1 MFEKLKKTGRKMKD
15 ALKSNRG
22 QGLVEYALILV
33 LIAIVV
39 ILAVR
44 TLGTTTRNIFQ
55 NVNTELTKP

>member
-15 ALKSNRG
+15 ALTSNRG

-44 TLGTTTRNIFQ
+44 TLGTTTRSIFQ
-55 NVNTELTKP
+55 NVNTELTK

>member
-1 MFEKLKKTGRKMKD
+1 MFEKLKRTGKKMKD

-44 TLGTTTRNIFQ
+44 TLGTTTRSIFQ
-55 NVNTELTKP
+55 NVNTELTK